1 MMTLKQR
8 FCAKIGLD
16 DDSFV
21 FHSSS
26 HNLQSPTANPR
37 FVVVPTSIFFYEKID
52 FKRKQSFHVLIT
64 LKYKFVR
71 VPTD

>member
-37 FVVVPTSIFFYEKID
+37 FVVVPTSIFFTK
-52 FKRKQSFHVLIT
+52 KLT
-64 LKYKFVR
+64 LRENR
-71 VPTD
+71 VFTS